1 MAHDMRIVVACP
13 DRPGVLAAI
22 ASRLYDLGAD
32 FGDTSFAVLGEA
44 AEFTAICRLPDDID
58 GSEIARQLSL
68 VPELAQA
75 AISATP
81 FSLGAQRLETGRET
95 HVVEVEGVD
104 QPGLVAR
111 LAEAFADFGA
121 NIVRMSTERVSG
133 GVDGQYRIR
142 FEVWLPPERAQ
153 TCLAAVG
160 NTAQELGLA
169 WRSQSR

>member
-1 MAHDMRIVVACP
+1 MRIVVACP

-81 FSLGAQRLETGRET
+81 FPWALNDWKRA
-95 HVVEVEGVD
+95 
-104 QPGLVAR
+104 AR
-111 LAEAFADFGA
+111 PTSSKSKAS
-121 NIVRMSTERVSG
+121 ISP
-133 GVDGQYRIR
+133 
-142 FEVWLPPERAQ
+142 VW
-153 TCLAAVG
+153 
-160 NTAQELGLA
+160 
-169 WRSQSR
+169 WRGWPRRSPTSAPISCA